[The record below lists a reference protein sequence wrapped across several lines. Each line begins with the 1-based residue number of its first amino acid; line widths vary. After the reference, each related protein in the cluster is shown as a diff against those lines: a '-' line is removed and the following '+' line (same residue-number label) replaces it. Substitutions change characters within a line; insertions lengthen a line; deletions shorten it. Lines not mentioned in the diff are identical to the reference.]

1 MLYLSMMVPLLLA
14 VALAMYIIPRILMV
28 SVKKEL
34 NLPPRLSDKSKRTV
48 PRLGGVSLFPIM
60 VISVGAAVVSC
71 LMDMTGEQ
79 SLFDGE
85 SESSFVQ
92 YMFAIA
98 GLTTMYLLGVMD
110 DLIGVSFLSKIGIQ
124 FLASLLIPL
133 SGLYINDLHGL
144 LGIYELP
151 AWLGILG
158 TMVTI
163 WFISNAIPMLDDI
176 DGLASGLAML
186 AFSVLGILAFIAS
199 QPFLLMICAAMVGML
214 IPFFLRNV
222 MGWRIG
228 WRNIY
233 LGDTGG
239 LTIGYMLAFVVV
251 ALSRQGGNTLPD
263 GIIMV
268 CFGTLLLPMF
278 DVVRV
283 AIMRTVNNRSVFD
296 RDNNHIHHRLMMG
309 GMSPG
314 NVLITIILVT
324 AFFVLLNVVGVWLEW
339 NLSLLLIGNV
349 TCWVMLQV
357 VISYFKNKN
366 RDKID
371 QQTWMNY

>member
-71 LMDMTGEQ
+71 LMDMTGEL

-371 QQTWMNY
+371 QQWMSL